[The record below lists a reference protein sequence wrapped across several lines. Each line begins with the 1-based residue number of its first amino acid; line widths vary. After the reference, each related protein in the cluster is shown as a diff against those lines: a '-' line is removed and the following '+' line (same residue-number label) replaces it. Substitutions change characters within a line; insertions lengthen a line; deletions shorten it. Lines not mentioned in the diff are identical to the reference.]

1 MALPINIEELLQ
13 GRVIEWERIEFKEG
27 WNPEAV
33 LHTICAF
40 ANDVNN
46 WGGGYIVIGIAEKD
60 GLPVFPPV
68 GLSLTE
74 ITKIQKELLNL
85 CHKMKPTYFPTV
97 EVVNFQKQ
105 SILVIWV
112 HGGVNRPYKAPV
124 SLAKKP
130 DRVYYIRRYA
140 STKKAT
146 ESEERSLMSLANNI
160 PFDDR
165 INHSASLDDLNITLI
180 QEYLTEIHSALAGE
194 AAKIPF
200 HELCLKMNIATG
212 PVEQIK
218 PKNIGLLLF
227 NDSPEKIFPY
237 TRIDVVEFEDEVGDA
252 FSEKIF
258 TGPVHQQVR
267 AALRYLKNKVIT
279 EYARKIPDRAEAE
292 RFFNY
297 PYGALEEIV
306 VNAVYHRSYEQREPV
321 EIRVMPNRI
330 EVLSYPGPTPPIDNK
345 MLKKQTV
352 IARIYRNRR
361 IGDFLKEL
369 DLTEGRSTG
378 FPKIRRAMKFN
389 GSPPPVFETN
399 KNRDYFLAILPIHP
413 KAKKKAQVEPKVG
426 EQIGTK
432 SALSRHQVGTKLGLS
447 HEEVKHLLSFC
458 STKQSISNI
467 QKEFKW
473 SDRTKF
479 RNKYINPL
487 LQEQLLEMT
496 IPDKPQ
502 SSKQKYKTTD
512 KGLALLKNE

>member
-1 MALPINIEELLQ
+1 M
-13 GRVIEWERIEFKEG
+13 
-27 WNPEAV
+27 
-33 LHTICAF
+33 
-40 ANDVNN
+40 
-46 WGGGYIVIGIAEKD
+46 
-60 GLPVFPPV
+60 
-68 GLSLTE
+68 
-74 ITKIQKELLNL
+74 
-85 CHKMKPTYFPTV
+85 
-97 EVVNFQKQ
+97 
-105 SILVIWV
+105 
-112 HGGVNRPYKAPV
+112 
-124 SLAKKP
+124 
-130 DRVYYIRRYA
+130 
-140 STKKAT
+140 
-146 ESEERSLMSLANNI
+146 
-160 PFDDR
+160 
-165 INHSASLDDLNITLI
+165 
-180 QEYLTEIHSALAGE
+180 
-194 AAKIPF
+194 
-200 HELCLKMNIATG
+200 
-212 PVEQIK
+212 
-218 PKNIGLLLF
+218 
-227 NDSPEKIFPY
+227 
-237 TRIDVVEFEDEVGDA
+237 
-252 FSEKIF
+252 
-258 TGPVHQQVR
+258 
-267 AALRYLKNKVIT
+267 KNKVIT

-330 EVLSYPGPTPPIDNK
+330 
-345 MLKKQTV
+345 
-352 IARIYRNRR
+352 
-361 IGDFLKEL
+361 EL